1 MGVVTPTL
9 PLNDSIFSSSPLS
22 IKAVKQDTTED
33 VTDDSLAV
41 FIALPEYNLI
51 MDTFYK
57 LAA

>member
-1 MGVVTPTL
+1 M
-9 PLNDSIFSSSPLS
+9 IPLS

-41 FIALPEYNLI
+41 FIPLTEYNLI